1 MRRKQIV
8 MVSKRVALVAFAAAI
23 AASSCVSLGAKPAAN
38 KHASFPS
45 PPQVVA
51 PLLGICD
58 ATGVLDVLGDLSDA
72 DAGKKRN
79 QIALMQG
86 RIIDCSHKIVASRL
100 NAPAPSPT
108 PYWASA
114 VPPPAAT
121 SQPSRECTNPPPATT
136 QSNRFALFEILQR
149 CSAYWTAVTS
159 AASPSPGQTPPP
171 SVASRPTFYVFAT
184 GAVDPTTATVLIR
197 SMVARLSSA
206 EQRAAPGAGTDAL
219 PGVVV
224 AGRADWTTTESFTS
238 QCQLDPNTRGALV
251 IRTSMP
257 EIYRDNYLLLVA
269 NFTQVSATVDVL
281 GCGAEDHND
290 ASSPLG
296 LYSQDAISGKS
307 HQDTITLGI
316 FSSIAAFLATNK
328 SKTTVTTGNGSTTV
342 VKSDST
348 APAFSGNVLGY
359 FEGDNLSVP
368 AQNASVQLNVAGRRF
383 SENAMARLSNLCGRP
398 EIRRLAQQGDP
409 RSVPQPPVEHRTLLY
424 KAAFEY
430 LDDCALFDSFATQP

>member
-1 MRRKQIV
+1 MESRRF
-8 MVSKRVALVAFAAAI
+8 ALVVFAAAI
-23 AASSCVSLGAKPAAN
+23 VASLTAPTLGAKPPVHKQA
-38 KHASFPS
+38 FPS
-45 PPQVVA
+45 PPQVVT
-51 PLLGICD
+51 PLLGVCD

-72 DAGKKRN
+72 DAAKKRN
-79 QIALMQG
+79 QIALLQG
-86 RIIDCSHKIVASRL
+86 RIVDCSHKIAAGRL
-100 NAPAPSPT
+100 SAVAPSPT

-114 VPPPAAT
+114 LPAPTAT
-121 SQPSRECTNPPPATT
+121 AQPSQACTNPPPATT
-136 QSNRFALFEILQR
+136 ESNRFALFEILQR
-149 CSAYWTAVTS
+149 CSAYWTAVTT
-159 AASPSPGQTPPP
+159 AASPAPSQTAPP
-171 SVASRPTFYVFAT
+171 SIASRPTFYVFAT

-197 SMVARLSSA
+197 SMVARLTSA
-206 EQRAAPGAGTDAL
+206 ENRATAGYAASVGSEML
-219 PGVVV
+219 PGVVL

-257 EIYRDNYLLLVA
+257 EIYRANYLLLVA

-281 GCGAEDHND
+281 GCGVEDHND
-290 ASSPLG
+290 AASPLG
-296 LYSQDAISGKS
+296 LYSQDAIAGRS

-383 SENAMARLSNLCGRP
+383 SEEAMTRLGNLCRRP
-398 EIRRLAQQGDP
+398 EIRRLAEQGDP
-409 RSVPQPPVEHRTLLY
+409 RTIPAPPLEHRTLLY

-430 LDDCALFDSFATQP
+430 VDDCTLFANFGTQP